1 MSVTTLVSL
10 LAVVSL
16 LAGSAPRVTAQEP
29 IEPTATFEM
38 PDTEG
43 EATVALPTQ
52 TTSSPVTPTPPP
64 PDALGIEDAPLHTA
78 TPTHTP
84 AVALP
89 SPLGVTDVVTTTG
102 VVTTSDVVTAS
113 ASQHLYVPLVAV
125 SEVEIVAATAEQ
137 VATPVAE
144 GEETAEPTPSADP
157 WLEAVLAQMEAA
169 EAVPALYTVEEE
181 TALREGL
188 TFTATVAES
197 GGLVSAFGGRLEV
210 RLAAN
215 AAEEA
220 LVVTV
225 RPAVG
230 QAAPPYSLSLW
241 PFEIVAEGV
250 ESGAEVRQFKQ
261 PLEIV
266 LFYEEEWIQGDEES
280 LYLFYFHEEEKSWLP
295 LPSQVD
301 AEKNVLIAHS
311 DHLTVFDF
319 DIQNWEAARLPS
331 LERFQIGSFTGA
343 AQYSYDFTLP
353 PGPGGW
359 APQLTLSYNS
369 QVVDAANNRTQADWV
384 GMGWSLET
392 GYIERSMRGSDTLS
406 DDVFVLML
414 NGATYRLLPDGSGG
428 WRTEEDTFLHIQ
440 YNGNP
445 DLYGDQDQYWTVWD
459 KEGNKYLFGGPETH
473 RATYPRNA
481 EKWTWR
487 WLLRAASNRFGQE
500 ISYSYA
506 YEGVARNC
514 GTIQASAGGND
525 VAVYPAEILYPN
537 GKYRVRFERIARND
551 YETGWLDPCA
561 SVRFQRSLLKRIV
574 VEHHNGTGWEMVR
587 RYELDYNDQ
596 ILFPGVVWGMGG
608 RTPALVKIQEF
619 DAGGNSLPATTFEY
633 GDAMHLTAAEN
644 GYKGRVEFNY
654 TLWSSSHGPGGDD
667 AVQSGGRCSAYS
679 WGTNGQTETICSSSS
694 GSSRGFYF
702 KAQSG
707 ATHGHVHTANYFR
720 IFRPGGAYRIVSKL
734 ERWNRDPHEVRIGLN
749 HGGGIVWDAGGQ
761 FRPLNSSGETLFDS
775 TIVLPTNASRMWLTY
790 EGNAILRVFVG
801 YDTLSRYRVTQK
813 RIIDRITNTMHVFD
827 YSYDEPAVNDPLHS
841 ALLQQVLR
849 DDWICCRDDNVRVYV
864 EPFTEFRGHALV
876 RERGP
881 DGRIRYSWHRQD
893 DVRKGKTVRTQEGWE
908 EFYSDFT
915 TSAGWASMGEMT
927 QPPVQGDPALRLN
940 NPATSWQV
948 FAYRTVY
955 GVQDGEM
962 AQLQFRIA
970 NTGVGTPMAV
980 LALES
985 EEGRRWGIYVKS
997 DRSVVVQRNDGGSF
1011 EEVYTLVGANGFE
1024 YDQWYVLQLG
1034 VDSTDIVRL
1043 WKRDAAPE
1051 SDAVRRWQ
1059 GNYVAGARNWRFRS
1073 WISAGALVLDTY
1085 SELRLWSETENH
1097 YAATE
1102 TASWLRTRRDGKP
1115 LLGVKAYWLPL
1126 SATKT
1131 LHFGGDATFVGT
1143 MREYLYDPALQGGV
1157 QYGNIT
1163 NMVERAWNG
1172 SAFVAYRATQ
1182 RVYYPRNE
1190 ATRYVVGLPGREI
1203 VFRCPGGTCSYH
1215 LGDAVQTRHL
1225 IYDNQPFFW
1234 SPPLAGALTR
1244 ERQLVCYATSSN
1256 QCTSYGAAGQ
1266 TRQLMRDVRYSYDAY
1281 GNLTGVTTSSDYG
1294 YHEEENAVYP
1304 STNLRT
1310 TTYTYADNGYNTY
1323 RTGEQNALGHTTS
1336 WVYNYRLGVPVQE
1349 TDPNGITTFAEY
1361 DGFGRLTKLIRPG

>member
-1 MSVTTLVSL
+1 M
-10 LAVVSL
+10 
-16 LAGSAPRVTAQEP
+16 
-29 IEPTATFEM
+29 
-38 PDTEG
+38 
-43 EATVALPTQ
+43 
-52 TTSSPVTPTPPP
+52 
-64 PDALGIEDAPLHTA
+64 
-78 TPTHTP
+78 
-84 AVALP
+84 
-89 SPLGVTDVVTTTG
+89 
-102 VVTTSDVVTAS
+102 
-113 ASQHLYVPLVAV
+113 
-125 SEVEIVAATAEQ
+125 
-137 VATPVAE
+137 
-144 GEETAEPTPSADP
+144 
-157 WLEAVLAQMEAA
+157 
-169 EAVPALYTVEEE
+169 
-181 TALREGL
+181 
-188 TFTATVAES
+188 
-197 GGLVSAFGGRLEV
+197 
-210 RLAAN
+210 
-215 AAEEA
+215 
-220 LVVTV
+220 
-225 RPAVG
+225 
-230 QAAPPYSLSLW
+230 
-241 PFEIVAEGV
+241 
-250 ESGAEVRQFKQ
+250 
-261 PLEIV
+261 
-266 LFYEEEWIQGDEES
+266 
-280 LYLFYFHEEEKSWLP
+280 
-295 LPSQVD
+295 
-301 AEKNVLIAHS
+301 
-311 DHLTVFDF
+311 
-319 DIQNWEAARLPS
+319 
-331 LERFQIGSFTGA
+331 
-343 AQYSYDFTLP
+343 
-353 PGPGGW
+353 
-359 APQLTLSYNS
+359 
-369 QVVDAANNRTQADWV
+369 
-384 GMGWSLET
+384 
-392 GYIERSMRGSDTLS
+392 
-406 DDVFVLML
+406 
-414 NGATYRLLPDGSGG
+414 
-428 WRTEEDTFLHIQ
+428 
-440 YNGNP
+440 
-445 DLYGDQDQYWTVWD
+445 
-459 KEGNKYLFGGPETH
+459 
-473 RATYPRNA
+473 
-481 EKWTWR
+481 
-487 WLLRAASNRFGQE
+487 
-500 ISYSYA
+500 
-506 YEGVARNC
+506 
-514 GTIQASAGGND
+514 
-525 VAVYPAEILYPN
+525 
-537 GKYRVRFERIARND
+537 
-551 YETGWLDPCA
+551 
-561 SVRFQRSLLKRIV
+561 
-574 VEHHNGTGWEMVR
+574 
-587 RYELDYNDQ
+587 
-596 ILFPGVVWGMGG
+596 
-608 RTPALVKIQEF
+608 
-619 DAGGNSLPATTFEY
+619 
-633 GDAMHLTAAEN
+633 
-644 GYKGRVEFNY
+644 
-654 TLWSSSHGPGGDD
+654 
-667 AVQSGGRCSAYS
+667 
-679 WGTNGQTETICSSSS
+679 
-694 GSSRGFYF
+694 
-702 KAQSG
+702 
-707 ATHGHVHTANYFR
+707 
-720 IFRPGGAYRIVSKL
+720 
-734 ERWNRDPHEVRIGLN
+734 RIGLN

-775 TIVLPTNASRMWLTY
+775 TIVLPTNASHMWLTY

-893 DVRKGKTVRTQEGWE
+893 DVRKGKTVRVQEGWE

-915 TSAGWASMGEMT
+915 TLAGWASMGEMT

-1085 SELRLWSETENH
+1085 SELRLLSETENH

-1115 LLGVKAYWLPL
+1115 LLGLKAYWLPL

-1234 SPPLAGALTR
+1234 APPLAGVLTR

-1294 YHEEENAVYP
+1294 YHEEGNAVYP

-1349 TDPNGITTFAEY
+1349 TDPNGLTTFAEY
-1361 DGFGRLTKLIRPG
+1361 DGFGRLTKLIRPGQSSASPSIAIGYYDYGVNNQGPFLVDIQERHSGGIYNVRKVYNGLGQLLQEQVANAQVYGAAYDVAVDYAYDAYGRRTKVTQPYLLAVWTHGAGGTPYRGQFFNNPTTETRYDAFGRVTRVQSPTSTEYTAYSYPDDLQVRTCDGRNHCTLTIYDVWGRVVEVRPPAEPWLRYSYDAADRLLAVEQRTGAEVCSLPRRR